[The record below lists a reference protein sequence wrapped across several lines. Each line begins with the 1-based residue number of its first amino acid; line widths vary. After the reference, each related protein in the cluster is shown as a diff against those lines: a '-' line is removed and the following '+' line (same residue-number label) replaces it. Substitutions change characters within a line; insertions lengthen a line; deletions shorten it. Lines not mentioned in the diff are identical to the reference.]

1 MTDLLLIGCGN
12 MGHAMLTGWLNMA
25 QPPRVTVVEPADALR
40 ERAAASGAA
49 ALASAADLPAGYAPD
64 LVVLAIKPQTM
75 ARALPDY
82 ARFAG
87 ACFLSVAA
95 GTTMAT
101 LTAGLGGGGGAEPAV
116 IRCMPNTPAAIGKG
130 VFGLYANAAVTAKQK
145 ALARRLLETSGTV
158 LDVTGEE
165 DIDRITAISGSGPAY
180 LFHMIEA
187 LAEAARRIGLPE
199 ETAVAAARGTIFGA
213 AALAE
218 QSDDDAATLRRNV
231 TSPNGT
237 TAAALEV
244 LMEESGGLTPLMTRA
259 AEAAF
264 RRAGELAREG

>member
-12 MGHAMLTGWLNMA
+12 MGHAMLTGWLKMN
-25 QPPRVTVVEPADALR
+25 QPPRVTVIEPADALR
-40 ERAAASGAA
+40 DRAAASGAA
-49 ALASAADLPAGYAPD
+49 TLASAAELPGGYAPD
-64 LVVLAIKPQTM
+64 LVFLAIKPQMM
-75 ARALPDY
+75 AKVLPDY
-82 ARFAG
+82 ARFPD

-101 LTAGLGGGGGAEPAV
+101 LAAGLDGEGAGPAI

-130 VFGLYANAAVTAKQK
+130 VFGLYANAAVTPDQK
-145 ALARRLLETSGTV
+145 ALVRRLLETSGTV
-158 LDVTGEE
+158 LDVASEE

-187 LAEAARRIGLPE
+187 LAEAGHQIGLPR
-199 ETAVAAARGTIFGA
+199 ETAIAAARGTIFGA

-218 QSDDDAATLRRNV
+218 QSSDDAASLRHNV

-244 LMEESGGLTPLMTRA
+244 LMAGDGLTRLMTRA

-264 RRAGELAREG
+264 RRAGELAKEG